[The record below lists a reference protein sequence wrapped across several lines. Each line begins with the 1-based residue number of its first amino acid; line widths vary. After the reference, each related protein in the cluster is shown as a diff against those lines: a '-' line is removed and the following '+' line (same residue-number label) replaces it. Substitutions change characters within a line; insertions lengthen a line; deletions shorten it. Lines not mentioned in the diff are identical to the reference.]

1 MPSEMH
7 FVVFAYAMGF
17 QTTVLKAL
25 TSIKAHK

>member
-17 QTTVLKAL
+17 QTTVLKTL
-25 TSIKAHK
+25 TL